1 MKAAKLIGKD
11 GEPKYTP
18 HALRH
23 FFACWCINPKAR
35 GGRELPPKQ
44 VQYLLG
50 HSTISMTF
58 DIYGHLFPSE
68 GNRDELTAAVRQL
81 LAKMPRDSATIF
93 GDLIG
98 KLDVLRVSCDKCV

>member
-1 MKAAKLIGKD
+1 MPAERFCFSHKHGAFEHHANMLRGLEPIMVKSGVIEK
-11 GEPKYTP
+11 GEPKYAL
-18 HALRH
+18 HAFRH
-23 FFACWCINPKAR
+23 FFASWCINPKAR

-81 LAKMPRDSATIF
+81 LA
-93 GDLIG
+93 
-98 KLDVLRVSCDKCV
+98 

>member
-1 MKAAKLIGKD
+1 MSRRAEICIA
-11 GEPKYTP
+11 
-18 HALRH
+18 ALRH
-23 FFACWCINPKAR
+23 FFASWCINPNAR

-68 GNRDELTAAVRQL
+68 SNRDEFDRSGAAVVGVTFG
-81 LAKMPRDSATIF
+81 ATVQ
-93 GDLIG
+93 
-98 KLDVLRVSCDKCV
+98 KSK